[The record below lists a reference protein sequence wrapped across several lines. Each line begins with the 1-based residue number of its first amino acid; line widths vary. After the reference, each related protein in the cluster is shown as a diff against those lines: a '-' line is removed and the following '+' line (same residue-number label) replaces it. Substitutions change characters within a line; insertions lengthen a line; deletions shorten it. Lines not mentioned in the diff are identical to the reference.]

1 MKNEKSTI
9 LLDIALKTLT
19 NLVSIGYWAGKKNDV
34 FFKQYQLSTQQYHVL
49 RVLRNQNGD
58 AISLSE
64 LHNRMIHKMSNTSRL
79 VDKLIEKD
87 YVDRKKSPTNKRKV
101 EISISENGIQLLE
114 KIDLKIQAHTLSV
127 NKNLDRKEALILNE
141 LIDKLKKP

>member
-19 NLVSIGYWAGKKNDV
+19 NLASIGYWAGKKNDV

>member
-1 MKNEKSTI
+1 
-9 LLDIALKTLT
+9 
-19 NLVSIGYWAGKKNDV
+19 
-34 FFKQYQLSTQQYHVL
+34 
-49 RVLRNQNGD
+49 
-58 AISLSE
+58 
-64 LHNRMIHKMSNTSRL
+64 
-79 VDKLIEKD
+79 
-87 YVDRKKSPTNKRKV
+87 VDRKKSPTNKRKV